1 MIDLTPEYMQGFID
15 GATQKR
21 KEKEREMA
29 VTFFAIK
36 AAETLRRYCRERG
49 PSCKGCPFSVDSK
62 DTICVLHGDLPE
74 DWKLEFMEGD
84 EQCE

>member
-21 KEKEREMA
+21 REKEKEMA
-29 VTFFAIK
+29 VTFHAIK

-49 PSCKGCPFSVDSK
+49 PHCKGCPFVLDSPSNLC
-62 DTICVLHGDLPE
+62 TLNADLPE
-74 DWKLEFMEGD
+74 DWKLEFMEG
-84 EQCE
+84 EA